1 MALYSISFIN
11 LIYISYITI
20 TCGKMSKAQ
29 FTEGLHEELSIRAP
43 WANVDSLWRRIME
56 EYPDETSPVETKE
69 AAAAAVVA
77 GEDAKKDNIKNSKT
91 ANSEKRRPSTTS
103 PTGMK
108 SRGYFMQYICKN
120 E

>member
-1 MALYSISFIN
+1 
-11 LIYISYITI
+11 
-20 TCGKMSKAQ
+20 MSKAQ

-56 EYPDETSPVETKE
+56 EYPDETSLVETKE
-69 AAAAAVVA
+69 AAAAVVA

-91 ANSEKRRPSTTS
+91 ANSEKRRPSSTS